1 MSFDRFGS
9 QRALDSKMVRTG
21 IDVLDQQGLFF
32 PKNSLILLL
41 GEPGSGFGVF
51 LHQLL
56 VARHQQG
63 SEIHYI
69 SLDRPRSEVL
79 YDLSAYRWEAEGS
92 LWNFTDLSPSAKKET
107 TILSWDTDPVNV
119 LTHELIR
126 TVTSAKEKAK
136 EEERELIF
144 DTAINSLSA
153 LLLQAPVNSVLGFVN
168 EYAAAIKETNGLH
181 FMTCV
186 KGVHG
191 IDTEKILSHYSDVV
205 LEFTTQFS
213 REQITRAMGVI
224 KMRGVAI
231 PPRAILALEFTSE
244 GILPKTTTAIV

>member
-1 MSFDRFGS
+1 MAFDRFGAE
-9 QRALDSKMVRTG
+9 RVLDSKMVRTG

-32 PKNSLILLL
+32 PKNSLILLI
-41 GEPGSGFGVF
+41 GDPGSGFDVF

-69 SLDRPRSEVL
+69 SLDRPRSEIL
-79 YDLSAYRWEAEGS
+79 YDLSAYRWEADGS
-92 LWNFTDLSPSAKKET
+92 MWNFSDLSPSAKKDS
-107 TILSWDTDPVNV
+107 TILSWETDPVNV

-126 TVTSAKEKAK
+126 TVQATKDRAEA
-136 EEERELIF
+136 EGRDVLL
-144 DTAINSLSA
+144 DTAINSISA
-153 LLLQAPVNSVLGFVN
+153 LLLEASLPSILGFIN
-168 EYAAAIKETNGLH
+168 EYSAAIKDTSGLH

-191 IDTEKILSHYSDVV
+191 VETEKILSHYSDCV
-205 LEFTTQFS
+205 LEFTTQFQRERVS
-213 REQITRAMGVI
+213 RALGVI

-231 PPRAILALEFTSE
+231 PPRAVLSLEFTSE
-244 GILPKTTTAIV
+244 GILPKTTTAIS